1 MVLARGEAG
10 FAATG
15 ELAKLPSGVA
25 IPRTG
30 SRVGQRYR
38 SAELSSNRLKGVRRE
53 VVSEGAS
60 KSGKDCRREPHIQ
73 IGVTATPTPTVT
85 SRCPGRQ
92 EGLILRGFS
101 RLFIT
106 GGVGSHLRTTLR
118 ELTGQIC
125 KFWLFSRSAAR
136 PDSAFMG
143 LCGCNSRATPAGNFA
158 AAAGNARAH
167 CANALSECHNAA
179 RFFEY

>member
-106 GGVGSHLRTTLR
+106 GGEGGIRTPDRLAPMPHFECGAFDHSATSPGAM
-118 ELTGQIC
+118 TGR
-125 KFWLFSRSAAR
+125 FGPRSGRVLGEDGGPGKAR
-136 PDSAFMG
+136 
-143 LCGCNSRATPAGNFA
+143 
-158 AAAGNARAH
+158 
-167 CANALSECHNAA
+167 
-179 RFFEY
+179 